1 MRFTVFAAVSAAMAA
16 TCSST
21 AYVQPIEFE
30 PYDFSQLGY
39 AKEEDYNVL
48 AQFKN
53 PLKTVADDL
62 SGEAKEGANEVLD
75 NISSKAS
82 DEMKKVLHQIPYLRE
97 VLVGGE
103 LAKMAFDYMVDNA
116 PQNVKADMKGAFRTA
131 AVGRYKAFKHWLT
144 KAWSGK
150 SDLQTIIGD
159 YEDYLSLFEPTSKE
173 ERLSLHEYFDATR
186 APGDDGHFNEY
197 TKIMNMMG

>member
-1 MRFTVFAAVSAAMAA
+1 MRFTVFAAVSAAMAV
-16 TCSST
+16 TGSTT

-39 AKEEDYNVL
+39 AEEEEDYNVL

-82 DEMKKVLHQIPYLRE
+82 DEMKKVLSQIPYLRE

-150 SDLQTIIGD
+150 SDL
-159 YEDYLSLFEPTSKE
+159 
-173 ERLSLHEYFDATR
+173 
-186 APGDDGHFNEY
+186 
-197 TKIMNMMG
+197 